1 MNGGVCVCVR
11 VCVLVYVCI
20 YVWYIYMIIDNV
32 DTDCQ
37 VKNNGASEN
46 VCVAVKQ
53 NYMEG
58 MENYIKLM
66 SEEKFWNVGK

>member
-1 MNGGVCVCVR
+1 
-11 VCVLVYVCI
+11 
-20 YVWYIYMIIDNV
+20 MIIDNV

-66 SEEKFWNVGK
+66 SEEKF